1 MVITEMMVTRAL
13 AGVGAMAIANRTI
26 VPVAGFVGSKVG
38 KMVGKLVNKS
48 NKNGRKNTKK
58 GRVDDDQAKEQA
70 ILDLLA
76 ECEKAM
82 AEDNK
87 TEEPGLTIVKEESPE
102 PKFNQHMQ
110 DWIRKVQEQYG
121 GFEKI
126 VLD

>member
-1 MVITEMMVTRAL
+1 MVITEMMVTRTL
-13 AGVGAMAIANRTI
+13 AGIGAMAIANRTI
-26 VPVAGFVGSKVG
+26 VPVAAFVGSKVG
-38 KMVGKLVNKS
+38 RMVGNLANKQD
-48 NKNGRKNTKK
+48 KNGQKNTKK
-58 GRVDDDQAKEQA
+58 GKVYVDQAKEQA

-76 ECEKAM
+76 ECDKAL